1 MGTTLS
7 DIIVPEL
14 LNPYVIQKTLEKS
27 ALVQSGIVQND
38 AEFDKL
44 ASQASPLVNMPF
56 FSDLTGESETVIE
69 GDDLTA
75 DKISSKKDVAVILRR
90 AKMWSATDLSAAMSG
105 ADPMAAIASLVSD
118 FWVRDLQK
126 ELIAVLKGIFGTI
139 PAVSDGSP
147 KEAETRLASNILD
160 MSSASGNGAKWSGS
174 AFIDAQQLL
183 GDNKA
188 ELTAVVMHSAV
199 EAALRKQDLI
209 DVIQPSGANPFS
221 TYMGKRVIIDDGC
234 PVTGSGS
241 SQVFSTYLFGNGAIA
256 LGNGTPKSL
265 LQPKQTEI
273 RKRAVVLTILSI
285 VRRIFFTHAVLSLRT
300 PMLQIRKVL
309 RVRNLPTQKTGHPYM
324 TLSRLELSK
333 CVTRFDEVAYG
344 GVYNCFYG
352 YVWHKRK

>member
-14 LNPYVIQKTLEKS
+14 FNPYVIQKTLEKS

-75 DKISSKKDVAVILRR
+75 DKISSKK
-90 AKMWSATDLSAAMSG
+90 DLSAAMSG

-256 LGNGTPKSL
+256 LGNGTPEKFVATETDRDKKKGSGVDYL
-265 LQPKQTEI
+265 INRKTYILHPRGIKFTDADVANTEGPTRTELANATNWTPVYDPKQI
-273 RKRAVVLTILSI
+273 RI
-285 VRRIFFTHAVLSLRT
+285 VEMR
-300 PMLQIRKVL
+300 
-309 RVRNLPTQKTGHPYM
+309 
-324 TLSRLELSK
+324 
-333 CVTRFDEVAYG
+333 
-344 GVYNCFYG
+344 
-352 YVWHKRK
+352 HKI

>member
-1 MGTTLS
+1 
-7 DIIVPEL
+7 
-14 LNPYVIQKTLEKS
+14 
-27 ALVQSGIVQND
+27 
-38 AEFDKL
+38 
-44 ASQASPLVNMPF
+44 
-56 FSDLTGESETVIE
+56 
-69 GDDLTA
+69 
-75 DKISSKKDVAVILRR
+75 
-90 AKMWSATDLSAAMSG
+90 
-105 ADPMAAIASLVSD
+105 MAAIASLVSD

-256 LGNGTPKSL
+256 LGNGTPEKFVATETDRDKKKGSGVDYL
-265 LQPKQTEI
+265 INRKTYILHPRGVKFTDADVANTEGPTRTELANAKNWTPVYDPKQI
-273 RKRAVVLTILSI
+273 RI
-285 VRRIFFTHAVLSLRT
+285 VEMR
-300 PMLQIRKVL
+300 
-309 RVRNLPTQKTGHPYM
+309 
-324 TLSRLELSK
+324 
-333 CVTRFDEVAYG
+333 
-344 GVYNCFYG
+344 
-352 YVWHKRK
+352 HKI

>member
-14 LNPYVIQKTLEKS
+14 FNPYVIQKTLEKS

-160 MSSASGNGAKWSGS
+160 ISSASGNSAKWSGS
-174 AFIDAQQLL
+174 AFIDVSGMGMVISGSFILPPL
-183 GDNKA
+183 E
-188 ELTAVVMHSAV
+188 ELPPPPP
-199 EAALRKQDLI
+199 
-209 DVIQPSGANPFS
+209 DVPC
-221 TYMGKRVIIDDGC
+221 RVIET
-234 PVTGSGS
+234 V
-241 SQVFSTYLFGNGAIA
+241 NG
-256 LGNGTPKSL
+256 LDEVSPF
-265 LQPKQTEI
+265 
-273 RKRAVVLTILSI
+273 VLP
-285 VRRIFFTHAVLSLRT
+285 VLST
-300 PMLQIRKVL
+300 ITIFDSTKEIVL
-309 RVRNLPTQKTGHPYM
+309 IPLP
-324 TLSRLELSK
+324 L
-333 CVTRFDEVAYG
+333 
-344 GVYNCFYG
+344 
-352 YVWHKRK
+352 

>member
-14 LNPYVIQKTLEKS
+14 FNPYVIQKTLEKS

-209 DVIQPSGANPFS
+209 DVIQPSGANIWV
-221 TYMGKRVIIDDGC
+221 RE
-234 PVTGSGS
+234 
-241 SQVFSTYLFGNGAIA
+241 
-256 LGNGTPKSL
+256 L
-265 LQPKQTEI
+265 LLMT
-273 RKRAVVLTILSI
+273 
-285 VRRIFFTHAVLSLRT
+285 AVL
-300 PMLQIRKVL
+300 
-309 RVRNLPTQKTGHPYM
+309 
-324 TLSRLELSK
+324 
-333 CVTRFDEVAYG
+333 
-344 GVYNCFYG
+344 
-352 YVWHKRK
+352 

>member
-14 LNPYVIQKTLEKS
+14 FNPYVIQKTLEKS

-126 ELIAVLKGIFGTI
+126 ELIAVLKAQFRQCPT
-139 PAVSDGSP
+139 V
-147 KEAETRLASNILD
+147 RLKRL
-160 MSSASGNGAKWSGS
+160 
-174 AFIDAQQLL
+174 
-183 GDNKA
+183 
-188 ELTAVVMHSAV
+188 
-199 EAALRKQDLI
+199 KQDLRQTFLI
-209 DVIQPSGANPFS
+209 FQAQAVTVQSGAE
-221 TYMGKRVIIDDGC
+221 V
-234 PVTGSGS
+234 
-241 SQVFSTYLFGNGAIA
+241 
-256 LGNGTPKSL
+256 L
-265 LQPKQTEI
+265 L
-273 RKRAVVLTILSI
+273 LTHNS
-285 VRRIFFTHAVLSLRT
+285 F
-300 PMLQIRKVL
+300 
-309 RVRNLPTQKTGHPYM
+309 
-324 TLSRLELSK
+324 
-333 CVTRFDEVAYG
+333 
-344 GVYNCFYG
+344 
-352 YVWHKRK
+352 